1 VSDDGRN
8 SDPFQVL
15 AEHAKHLNAIST
27 PEPGAEVWYE
37 IWSGALR
44 WSDET
49 NSKTPVEVFGAL
61 NFIVAYRTSLML
73 GKPREVL
80 KPVWEHA
87 LTLFPNWVGFRPE
100 RRQPTPELLKIYR
113 RGDVS
118 LRKCLRKI
126 EREMEQEAAEAD
138 AATDGARD
146 RGS

>member
-1 VSDDGRN
+1 VSDDSR
-8 SDPFQVL
+8 SFDPVQTL
-15 AEHAKHLNAIST
+15 AKHAEHLNAISS
-27 PEPGAEVWYE
+27 PGPRPKVSYE
-37 IWSGALR
+37 IMSGALI

-49 NSKTPVEVFGAL
+49 NSKTPGTVMEAL
-61 NFIVAYRTSLML
+61 RYVVAYRTSLML

-80 KPVWEHA
+80 KPIWEHA

-100 RRQPTPELLKIYR
+100 RRQPTPELLRIYR

-126 EREMEQEAAEAD
+126 EREMEKEAADAD
-138 AATDGARD
+138 AATDGERD